1 MQVRNF
7 DFNPYDE
14 ELQLSPFAVYGELR
28 EESPVYY
35 NERRGFWV
43 ISRYADVK
51 FAFRNHELFS
61 SARGV
66 TLAYDDEGRATDA
79 SLANTNVLITTDEP
93 HHKRL
98 RDLVQRAFT
107 SRRIQLLEPRLR
119 ALASELLDEFV
130 THGKCDY
137 ARDFAGVF
145 PATVICELLGCDR
158 VYRVLFKR
166 TADDL
171 VRNADAPLLETLKRN
186 REMLEVVSRQVEA
199 RRQKPG
205 DDLIS
210 ELLSARIEGQSLS
223 DADLYGFIFLL
234 LIAGT
239 ETTTNLLTN
248 AMVVLDDQPSLR
260 AALVEDPRLIPGA
273 IEEFLRLESP
283 VQGLTRVTTAPVEI
297 GGVEIPQGERV
308 LLLIGAA
315 NRDQRRFE
323 VPDWF
328 ELSRQQR
335 DHLAFGYGVHFCLGA
350 NLARLE
356 AKVGLEETLRRMP
369 DFSVKREGAA
379 RLVSGP
385 IRGFS
390 SLPISF

>member
-1 MQVRNF
+1 MQNY
-7 DFNPYDE
+7 DFNPYDKQ
-14 ELQLSPFAVYGELR
+14 LQLSPFAVYGRLR

-43 ISRYADVK
+43 VSRYADVK
-51 FAFRNHELFS
+51 FAFKNHQLFS
-61 SARGV
+61 SAHGV
-66 TLAYDDEGRATDA
+66 TLAYDDDGRAADS

-93 HHKRL
+93 QHKRL
-98 RDLVQRAFT
+98 RDLVQKAFT
-107 SRRIQLLEPRLR
+107 SRRILLLEPRLR
-119 ALASELLDEFV
+119 ALAGELLDEI
-130 THGKCDY
+130 TADGACDY

-158 VYRVLFKR
+158 EYRVLFKR

-171 VRNADAPLLETLKRN
+171 VRNAEAPLVETLKRN
-186 REMLEVVSRQVEA
+186 GEMLEVVSMHVEA
-199 RRQKPG
+199 RRQQPE

-210 ELLSARIEGQSLS
+210 ALLDARIEGESLS

-248 AMVVLDDQPSLR
+248 AMVVLNEQPSLR
-260 AALVEDPRLIPGA
+260 ASLIEDPDLIPGA
-273 IEEFLRLESP
+273 IEELLRLESP
-283 VQGLTRVTTAPVEI
+283 VQGLTRVTTAPVVI
-297 GGVEIPQGERV
+297 GGVEIPEGARV

-323 VPDWF
+323 VPDCI

-356 AKVGLEETLRRMP
+356 AKVGLEETLSRMP
-369 DFSVKREGAA
+369 NFSVQREAA
-379 RLVSGP
+379 ERLVSGP

-390 SLPISF
+390 SLPVSF

>member
-1 MQVRNF
+1 MRDY

-14 ELQLSPFAVYGELR
+14 QLQQDPFEIYQGLR
-28 EESPVYY
+28 DEAPVYY

-43 ISRYADVK
+43 ISRYEDVK
-51 FAFRNHELFS
+51 LAFKNHQVFS
-61 SARGV
+61 SANGV
-66 TLAYDDEGRATDA
+66 TLAYDDTGRAADA
-79 SLANTNVLITTDEP
+79 SVANANVLITTDEP

-107 SRRIQLLEPRLR
+107 SGRIQHLEADLR
-119 ALASELLDEFV
+119 IIVNELLDEITV
-130 THGKCDY
+130 NGSCDY
-137 ARDFAGVF
+137 AREFAAVF

-158 VYRVLFKR
+158 KYRGLFKR

-171 VRNADAPLLETLKRN
+171 VRNADAPLVETLKRN
-186 REMLEVVSRQVEA
+186 QEMLEVVTSQVAARKESR
-199 RRQKPG
+199 K

-210 ELLSARIEGQSLS
+210 ALLDARIDGESLS

-248 AMVVLDDQPSLR
+248 AMVILDKDPSFR
-260 AALVEDPRLIPGA
+260 SRLIEEPDLIPRA
-273 IEEFLRLESP
+273 VEEFLRLESP
-283 VQGLTRVTTAPVEI
+283 VQGLTRVTTESVVI
-297 GGVEIPQGERV
+297 GGTEIPAGERV

-315 NRDQRRFE
+315 NRDRRRFE
-323 VPDWF
+323 TPDSV
-328 ELSRQQR
+328 ELSRKQR

-369 DFSVKREGAA
+369 DFSINRELAT